1 MDEVRLARR
10 PLPSPFRPVALL
22 LQAPAPSKRNFGLP
36 EPQNLEFSKGRLS
49 FEKSPVNAVL
59 PGLGSAYPVASMA
72 IRSELA
78 GYSTA
83 EARRALEG
91 LPRCDYDVVIKP
103 LRYRRAPHLA
113 ARCEFEER
121 RIVLQ
126 VPIPF
131 RPFKEPVIYAA
142 RRKRG
147 EGMHFAWASETVPFR
162 GRRDVLRFLYCHEW
176 MHWYLHEVLG
186 KGSAAE
192 TACDRFALRNFRRR
206 FVTSDDADAA
216 LKRRSLRARASY

>member
-1 MDEVRLARR
+1 MGVH
-10 PLPSPFRPVALL
+10 
-22 LQAPAPSKRNFGLP
+22 
-36 EPQNLEFSKGRLS
+36 
-49 FEKSPVNAVL
+49 
-59 PGLGSAYPVASMA
+59 
-72 IRSELA
+72 SELA
-78 GYSTA
+78 GFTDA
-83 EARRALEG
+83 QARRALEG

-103 LRYRRAPHLA
+103 LRYRYGPHLA

-131 RPFKEPVIYAA
+131 RPFKEPVIFAA

-147 EGMHFAWASETVPFR
+147 AGMRFAWASETVFFR

-176 MHWYLHEVLG
+176 LHWYLHEVLG
-186 KGSAAE
+186 RGSSAE

-206 FVTSDDADAA
+206 IVSTGDADAA
-216 LKRRSLRARASY
+216 LRRRRPEEHASG

>member
-1 MDEVRLARR
+1 MVESPALAGQASQ
-10 PLPSPFRPVALL
+10 PMNALL
-22 LQAPAPSKRNFGLP
+22 EEVTQAQERVPCPA
-36 EPQNLEFSKGRLS
+36 
-49 FEKSPVNAVL
+49 
-59 PGLGSAYPVASMA
+59 MA
-72 IRSELA
+72 IQSDLA
-78 GYSTA
+78 GYSSA

-91 LPRCDYDVVIKP
+91 LPRCDYEVVIKP
-103 LRYRRAPHLA
+103 LRYRSRPHLA

-126 VPIPF
+126 VPVPF
-131 RPFKEPVIYAA
+131 RPFKEPVIFAA

-147 EGMHFAWASETVPFR
+147 EGMRFAWASETVLFR

-186 KGSAAE
+186 KASAAE

-206 FVTSDDADAA
+206 VVTSEDADEA
-216 LKRRSLRARASY
+216 LTRRGRLASRG

>member
-1 MDEVRLARR
+1 
-10 PLPSPFRPVALL
+10 
-22 LQAPAPSKRNFGLP
+22 
-36 EPQNLEFSKGRLS
+36 
-49 FEKSPVNAVL
+49 
-59 PGLGSAYPVASMA
+59 MA
-72 IRSELA
+72 IRSELP
-78 GYSTA
+78 GYSDA

-91 LPRCDYDVVIKP
+91 LPRCDYEVVIKS
-103 LRYRRAPHLA
+103 LRYRTDPHLA

-131 RPFKEPVIYAA
+131 RPFKEPVIFAA

-147 EGMHFAWASETVPFR
+147 EGMRFAWASETVRFG

-186 KGSAAE
+186 RASAAE

-206 FVTSDDADAA
+206 SVTPEDADDALA
-216 LKRRSLRARASY
+216 RRPRLASRG